1 MEGDTAALLLS
12 CGSTSLPEELVLVGA
27 GDETLPVTGDE
38 EVEESPKTRG
48 SRATAW
54 LQASTC
60 PVAGTRLTYSL

>member
-38 EVEESPKTRG
+38 VEESPKTRG

-54 LQASTC
+54 LQVSSC
-60 PVAGTRLTYSL
+60 PAAGTRLTYSL